1 MGWVYL
7 GKGKKP
13 KNKRTKRD
21 DLNAS
26 LNRTDV
32 YGEGSVGDDGSDYKE
47 FMFRSHSIH
56 QQKHEELT
64 EALKNALSK

>member
-1 MGWVYL
+1 
-7 GKGKKP
+7 
-13 KNKRTKRD
+13 
-21 DLNAS
+21 